1 MEFWLVRVAFEL
13 SQGVMR
19 QHIELPW
26 YKTQLSDL
34 QL

>member
-19 QHIELPW
+19 QHIELQW
-26 YKTQLSDL
+26 YNTQLSDL